1 MAKDKN
7 DILIRSGS
15 IEEREYCKKYNIE
28 LHKLDNGVVIVGMS
42 CGMDYTNWARI
53 YWEFSEGA
61 YGNPSGTVHFLEHF
75 FNKKIRL
82 LAERNSLKLLA
93 QTNKLEV
100 RETVS
105 GIANT
110 NVDDYGIWVVLN
122 GIRETLEAPLKNLDN
137 PDRDIDI
144 EKNIIKSEIQG
155 RSTNH
160 NYHVDNNFCKTIY
173 DSKNPFF
180 DISTTAGSK
189 EDIDKINITH
199 LIKIQK
205 KVLVP
210 KNLIISVYTE
220 GDPAILKNLIFKLK
234 NQYSNFPRE
243 DSPKNI
249 INNELLEMTN
259 PKLKTER
266 NYMFDTKIKNGIITN
281 QFNWIFKHKFG
292 SKKYFSLNYLK
303 NILSTEL
310 LNYSRK
316 NGWGYFTEVGIARPT
331 DDVAILNLRVDIKK
345 DNNKNYNSGIIEI
358 LNSIKEIT
366 KNAVELEQKRQL
378 ATPLSVQ
385 DRFSWVTGGLKRYG
399 KISNADVLRSGM
411 LKVDSNDL
419 DSMIDNILSTLPVT
433 IVTGDLS

>member
-1 MAKDKN
+1 MKMSN
-7 DILIRSGS
+7 NILIKRNSK
-15 IEEREYCKKYNIE
+15 EESTYCRKYSIE
-28 LHKLDNGVVIVGMS
+28 LHKLDNGVTIVGMS
-42 CGMDYTNWARI
+42 CGMDFTNWASI
-53 YWEFSEGA
+53 SYEFSEGA
-61 YGNPSGTVHFLEHF
+61 YGNTPGTVHFLEHF

-82 LAERNSLKLLA
+82 LAERNSLKLIA

-105 GIANT
+105 GIANP
-110 NVDDYGIWVVLN
+110 NVDDYGVWIVLD
-122 GIRETLEAPLKNLDN
+122 GIRKTLEAPLKNLDN
-137 PDRDIDI
+137 PERDIDI

-160 NYHVDNNFCKTIY
+160 NYHIDNNFLKTIY
-173 DSKNPFF
+173 DPKNPFF

-189 EDIDKINITH
+189 EDIDKINITP
-199 LIKIQK
+199 LMEIQE

-210 KNLIISVYTE
+210 KNLIISLYTE
-220 GDPAILKNLIFKLK
+220 GDPTILKNLIGKLK

-243 DSPKNI
+243 GNPKNV
-249 INNELLEMTN
+249 INNELLEMMN

-281 QFNWIFKHKFG
+281 QFNWVFKHKFG

-310 LNYSRK
+310 FNYSRK

-331 DDVAILNLRVDIKK
+331 DDVAILNLRVDVKK
-345 DNNKNYNSGIIEI
+345 DNNKDFNSGIIEI
-358 LNSIKEIT
+358 LNSVKKIT
-366 KNAVELEQKRQL
+366 KNAVELEHKRQL
-378 ATPLSVQ
+378 ATALSVQ

-399 KISNADVLRSGM
+399 KIINADVLRSGM

-419 DSMIDNILSTLPVT
+419 NKLIDNILSTPPVT
-433 IVTGDLS
+433 IVTGDLA